1 MCFLKE
7 YGLTYQRLS
16 QTEHTDPYSVHE
28 YLSGAEGEKVTVK
41 LGASEDFIPTVM
53 TDSIRYLLNVR
64 KICSA
69 ELGLEW
75 NMDEDM
81 KRLGALQDLHE
92 VDIEL
97 Q

>member
-1 MCFLKE
+1 
-7 YGLTYQRLS
+7 
-16 QTEHTDPYSVHE
+16 
-28 YLSGAEGEKVTVK
+28 
-41 LGASEDFIPTVM
+41 VM

-64 KICSA
+64 KICSE